1 MPHAI
6 WKGNIT
12 FGLVNIPV
20 GLYSAEKRD
29 ELDFNLL
36 DKSDLSPVGYRKI
49 NKITGKEV
57 KQPDIVKGYEYE
69 DGRYVVLTE
78 DDFKRANVKAT
89 QTVEIVDFVDAENIH
104 PVYFDRPYYLA
115 PLKRGE
121 KGYVLLRETLK
132 RMGKAAVAKVVIHSR
147 EYLAVVIPYGNV
159 LELNLLR
166 YAYEV
171 KSPAD
176 LEIPEDDLGK
186 TGVSEKELSM
196 AQRLVEDMM
205 SDWEPE
211 KYKDTYR
218 EDLLSYIRKKVE
230 AGETAEV
237 AEAPPP
243 AREAVPRGEVID
255 LMALLKKSVEE
266 KEAAE
271 KKEAARPRA
280 RKAAG
285 K

>member
-237 AEAPPP
+237 VEAPPP
-243 AREAVPRGEVID
+243 AREAAPRGEVID